1 MANDDDCEPR
11 RALATGSV
19 NDRRTPRKRH
29 RMPPKTASSR
39 PIPMSKS
46 ARISAARAHAGREEE
61 SDLVTSFNVDWRGY
75 RRKKT
80 EARSQKTEVRRK
92 NGIQNAWF

>member
-1 MANDDDCEPR
+1 
-11 RALATGSV
+11 
-19 NDRRTPRKRH
+19 
-29 RMPPKTASSR
+29 
-39 PIPMSKS
+39 MSKS

-80 EARSQKTEVRRK
+80 EARRQKTEWEFRM
-92 NGIQNAWF
+92 GDSDFCLLASDSLL